1 MRDERSNFGVP
12 DSQPMSKRC
21 SGCGRAKPTS
31 DFYRSRSGKL
41 SSRCKYCPCQAART
55 TNRDRRSALQAL
67 IAAHDDEYRA
77 LLAAERSNRAHRD
90 GLSSGGD
97 SDVG

>member
-12 DSQPMSKRC
+12 DSQPTSKRC

-31 DFYRSRSGKL
+31 DFYSSRGGKL
-41 SSRCKYCPCQAART
+41 SSRCKDCQCQAART
-55 TNRDRRSALQAL
+55 TNRDSRSALQAL

-90 GLSSGGD
+90 ELSSGGD

>member
-41 SSRCKYCPCQAART
+41 SSSCKDC
-55 TNRDRRSALQAL
+55 
-67 IAAHDDEYRA
+67 
-77 LLAAERSNRAHRD
+77 
-90 GLSSGGD
+90 
-97 SDVG
+97 